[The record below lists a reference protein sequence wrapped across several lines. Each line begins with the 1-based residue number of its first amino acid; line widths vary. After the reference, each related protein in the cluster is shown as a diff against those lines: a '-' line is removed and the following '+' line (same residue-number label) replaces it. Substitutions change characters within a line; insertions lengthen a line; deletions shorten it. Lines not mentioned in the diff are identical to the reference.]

1 MTIGDGETFEKAVVY
16 LPESETKGN
25 AGLELVA
32 FSRVKSPD
40 CLAVG
45 NKRNKLTKRII
56 QNIGKSDVYT
66 LCRQFQNELEAMDQQ
81 TRQPTINA
89 ITDLDTAEGNSK
101 TYKGGCDYLLKW
113 FHEEIN
119 SVTVN

>member
-1 MTIGDGETFEKAVVY
+1 MTIGDGETFKKAVVY
-16 LPESETKGN
+16 LPESETKEN
-25 AGLELVA
+25 AGLELIA

-45 NKRNKLTKRII
+45 NKRNKLTKRSI

-66 LCRQFQNELEAMDQQ
+66 LHHQFQNELEAMDQQ
-81 TRQPTINA
+81 TRQPTINT
-89 ITDLDTAEGNSK
+89 ITDLDTAEENLK

-113 FHEEIN
+113 FHILFH
-119 SVTVN
+119 

>member
-25 AGLELVA
+25 PGLELVA

-40 CLAVG
+40 FLAVG
-45 NKRNKLTKRII
+45 NKRNKLTKRSI

-66 LCRQFQNELEAMDQQ
+66 LRCQFQNELEAMD
-81 TRQPTINA
+81 RS
-89 ITDLDTAEGNSK
+89 TDK
-101 TYKGGCDYLLKW
+101 TTDYQC
-113 FHEEIN
+113 N
-119 SVTVN
+119 Y